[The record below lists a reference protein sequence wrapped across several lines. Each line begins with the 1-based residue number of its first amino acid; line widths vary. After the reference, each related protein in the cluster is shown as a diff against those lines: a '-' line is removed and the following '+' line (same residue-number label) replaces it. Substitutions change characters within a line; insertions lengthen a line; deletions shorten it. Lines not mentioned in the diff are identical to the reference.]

1 MGERS
6 SHTRRVAGSILVMAI
21 LPYGVKVA
29 QLSLAQLVGVRV
41 LVGQLWGLSNLGF
54 RVKRDMESV

>member
-1 MGERS
+1 MP
-6 SHTRRVAGSILVMAI
+6 VMAM

-41 LVGQLWGLSNLGF
+41 LVGQLWGVGCCAIGEHQSL
-54 RVKRDMESV
+54 